1 MQNNK
6 ITSLTIVGFVVGG
19 IIGAV
24 ATSQQSELLVVA
36 AVGGAIGF
44 LAGWVW
50 DSRSGKTE
58 R

>member
-6 ITSLTIVGFVVGG
+6 IISLTIVGLVVGG

-24 ATSQQSELLVVA
+24 GASQQSELLIVA
-36 AVGGAIGF
+36 GVGGAIGF

-50 DSRSGKTE
+50 ESRSGKTE
-58 R
+58 G